1 MENILPASLPEIVF
15 SSSVSS
21 ISKQISSLEKE
32 GKIRK
37 IASRVYTSNVKDKP
51 EEIIRRN
58 LFLILGHLYP
68 GSLVSHRSAFEF
80 KPTETGNIFITY
92 TYTKRVSLPG
102 IVIRFLEG
110 HGPIEGD
117 NPLSGELFASQR
129 ERAFLENLQSSR
141 KPGPESKTLTLPEIE
156 EKLEQI
162 IRINGE
168 EELNKVRDKAKEIAV
183 QLGWQRE
190 FEKLNK
196 MISAFTTRPS
206 NILTSPVARARAF
219 GVPYDPPRLQ
229 LFEKL
234 FIELKQR
241 TFRYRSEKNITNKA
255 FSNFAFFESYFSN
268 YIEGT
273 VFEIEEAKQIIAT
286 QQPLPARNEDSH
298 DILGTYQIV
307 SDKEEMSKIP
317 KSTEDILQILQYRH
331 RIMLAARE
339 EKKPGMFK
347 DKNNFAGGT
356 SFVDFNLVRGTLIKG
371 FDFYQALDHPF
382 ARAAYMMFIVSEVHP
397 FLDGNGRIARVMMN
411 AELVHQNQSKIIIP
425 TVYRDDYMLTLRR
438 LTRQS
443 DPDPYIR
450 MLSRAHEFSEAIH
463 GYEMHQMQQILERS
477 NAFLEPTE
485 GKLKIV

>member
-1 MENILPASLPEIVF
+1 MENILPASLPEILF
-15 SSSVSS
+15 SSSISS

-32 GKIRK
+32 GKVKK

-68 GSLVSHRSAFEF
+68 GSVVSHRSAFEF

-92 TYTKRVSLPG
+92 TYTKKVSLPG

-110 HGPIEGD
+110 HGPIGGD

-168 EELNKVRDKAKEIAV
+168 EELNRVRDKAKEIAV

-196 MISAFTTRPS
+196 MISALLTTRPS

-219 GVPYDPPRLQ
+219 GIPYDPSRLQ

-234 FIELKQR
+234 FIALKQR
-241 TFRYRSEKNITNKA
+241 AFPYRPEKNITSKA
-255 FSNFAFFESYFSN
+255 FRNFAFFESYFSN

-286 QQPLPARNEDSH
+286 QRPLPTRNEDSH

-307 SDKEEMSKIP
+307 SDKGEISKVP
-317 KSTEDILQILQYRH
+317 KSSEDLLQILQYRH
-331 RIMLAARE
+331 RIMLTARE

-382 ARAAYMMFIVSEVHP
+382 ARAAYMMFMVSEVHP
-397 FLDGNGRIARVMMN
+397 FLDGNGRIARIMMN

-438 LTRQS
+438 LTRES

-450 MLSRAHEFSEAIH
+450 MLARAHEFSETIY
-463 GYEMHQMQQILERS
+463 GEEMHQMQQILERS
-477 NAFLEPTE
+477 NAFLEHTE
-485 GKLKIV
+485 GN